1 MVTKKIAGWVLVLA
15 GVLMIAWGV
24 WSSSQI
30 FTLKKSAPEMFKV
43 EESDSTSNEA
53 QDQIQQQMQDVI
65 QNQLG
70 KMLPT
75 DSMPGML
82 NLIAWS
88 VFMTILIFGGG
99 KIAFIGIKLLK

>member
-43 EESDSTSNEA
+43 EESDDSAVNKGATA

-82 NLIAWS
+82 N
-88 VFMTILIFGGG
+88 
-99 KIAFIGIKLLK
+99 